1 MQPKKSLYSQ
11 DNSKQKEQN
20 ITLPYFK
27 LHYKAMVT
35 KTERCWYKNR
45 YRPMEQNRNLR
56 NKISHLQPSDL
67 QQT

>member
-1 MQPKKSLYSQ
+1 MEPKKSLYSQ

-35 KTERCWYKNR
+35 KTEAPEATQHIYNF
-45 YRPMEQNRNLR
+45 
-56 NKISHLQPSDL
+56 
-67 QQT
+67 